1 LIKSFKCKKTQK
13 LFDLRIADQKFRSFA
28 SQALRKLAMLSYADK
43 LVDLRIP
50 PANKLVT
57 LTGKRKGQYSIR
69 INRQYRI
76 CFEWKNGNAYD
87 VEIIDYH

>member
-1 LIKSFKCKKTQK
+1 MIKSFKCKKTQK